1 MMEDKEQ
8 TGTKWGGAGRVWF
21 CLLFVRAESLY
32 VEINYV
38 FVLNV
43 LYQASVFGN
52 IFCVLRE
59 EALRSLI
66 C

>member
-1 MMEDKEQ
+1 MMKDKDNV
-8 TGTKWGGAGRVWF
+8 GRCIGWVWF
-21 CLLFVRAESLY
+21 CLLFVRAESLSLY

-38 FVLNV
+38 VLNV

-59 EALRSLI
+59 GALRSLI